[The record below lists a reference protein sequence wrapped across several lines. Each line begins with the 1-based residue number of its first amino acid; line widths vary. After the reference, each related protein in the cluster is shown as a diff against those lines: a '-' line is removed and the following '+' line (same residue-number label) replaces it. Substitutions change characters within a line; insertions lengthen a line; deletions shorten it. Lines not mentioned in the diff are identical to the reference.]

1 MKEYKFRARFYDADP
16 MGVMW
21 HGNYVKLCED
31 ARCEFWRDAGYTYM
45 QMRDDGFIYPI
56 IKMEFKFIAPILFD
70 DEVAVSIELLECDTI
85 IKFSYRIKSLSGA
98 LLAKATT
105 SQAAVE
111 LASKRTLYEIPP
123 QLRACAD
130 KILAGKNSAS
140 KILAG
145 KNSASKISMADRISA
160 ASKAASEQDRSQ
172 NAAANE
178 NLPSDNEQ

>member
-111 LASKRTLYEIPP
+111 LDSKRTLYEIPP
-123 QLRACAD
+123 QLRECAD
-130 KILAGKNSAS
+130 KILAGKNP
-140 KILAG
+140 
-145 KNSASKISMADRISA
+145 ASKISMTDRISA
-160 ASKAASEQDRSQ
+160 ADKISVANKAASERDRSQ

-178 NLPSDNEQ
+178 ILSSDNEQ

>member
-85 IKFSYRIKSLSGA
+85 IKFSYRIKSPSGA
-98 LLAKATT
+98 RVAKAPT

-111 LASKRTLYEIPP
+111 LDSKRTLYEIPP

-130 KILAGKNSAS
+130 KILAKKNSA
-140 KILAG
+140 G
-145 KNSASKISMADRISA
+145 KISP
-160 ASKAASEQDRSQ
+160 ASKAAPEQERSQ
-172 NAAANE
+172 NVAANE
-178 NLPSDNEQ
+178 ILPSDNER

>member
-1 MKEYKFRARFYDADP
+1 MKEYKFRARFYDADS

-70 DEVAVSIELLECDTI
+70 DEVAVIIELLECDTI

-105 SQAAVE
+105 SQAVVE
-111 LASKRTLYEIPP
+111 LDSKRTLYEIPP

-130 KILAGKNSAS
+130 KILAEKNSPGKIPAADKISVANEISTAS
-140 KILAG
+140 K
-145 KNSASKISMADRISA
+145 S
-160 ASKAASEQDRSQ
+160 ASEQDRSQ

-178 NLPSDNEQ
+178 ISPGDNEQ

>member
-85 IKFSYRIKSLSGA
+85 IKFSYRIKSPSGV

-111 LASKRTLYEIPP
+111 LDSKRTLYEIPP

-130 KILAGKNSAS
+130 KILAKRNSA
-140 KILAG
+140 G
-145 KNSASKISMADRISA
+145 KISA
-160 ASKAASEQDRSQ
+160 AGKISTENEISVANKAAPERDCLQ
-172 NAAANE
+172 NVAANE
-178 NLPSDNEQ
+178 ISPSDNEQ

>member
-1 MKEYKFRARFYDADP
+1 
-16 MGVMW
+16 
-21 HGNYVKLCED
+21 
-31 ARCEFWRDAGYTYM
+31 TYM

-70 DEVAVSIELLECDTI
+70 DEVTVSIKLLECDTI
-85 IKFSYRIKSLSGA
+85 IKFSYRIKSPSGA

-111 LASKRTLYEIPP
+111 LDSKRTLYEIPP

-130 KILAGKNSAS
+130 KILVKKNSA
-140 KILAG
+140 G
-145 KNSASKISMADRISA
+145 KISA
-160 ASKAASEQDRSQ
+160 ADKISTVNEISAANKAAPERDRPQ

-178 NLPSDNEQ
+178 ILSSDNE

>member
-85 IKFSYRIKSLSGA
+85 IKFSYRIKSPSGA

-111 LASKRTLYEIPP
+111 LDFKRTLYEIPP

-130 KILAGKNSAS
+130 KILAKKNSAS
-140 KILAG
+140 KIPA
-145 KNSASKISMADRISA
+145 AAKISAANEISP
-160 ASKAASEQDRSQ
+160 ASKAASEQERSQ

-178 NLPSDNEQ
+178 ILPSDNKQ

>member
-111 LASKRTLYEIPP
+111 LDSKRTLYEIPP

-130 KILAGKNSAS
+130 KILVKKNSA
-140 KILAG
+140 G
-145 KNSASKISMADRISA
+145 KISAADKISTVNEISA
-160 ASKAASEQDRSQ
+160 ASKAASE
-172 NAAANE
+172 
-178 NLPSDNEQ
+178 

>member
-111 LASKRTLYEIPP
+111 LDSKRTLYEIPP

-130 KILAGKNSAS
+130 KILVKKNSA
-140 KILAG
+140 G
-145 KNSASKISMADRISA
+145 KISAADKISTVNEISP
-160 ASKAASEQDRSQ
+160 ASKAASKQDRSQ
-172 NAAANE
+172 NATANE
-178 NLPSDNEQ
+178 ILPSDNEQ

>member
-85 IKFSYRIKSLSGA
+85 IKFSYCIKSLSGA

-111 LASKRTLYEIPP
+111 LDSKRTLYEIPP

-130 KILAGKNSAS
+130 KILAKKNPAS
-140 KILAG
+140 KILA
-145 KNSASKISMADRISA
+145 ADKISTVNEISP
-160 ASKAASEQDRSQ
+160 ASKAASERDCPK
-172 NAAANE
+172 NAATNE
-178 NLPSDNEQ
+178 ILPSDNGQ

>member
-85 IKFSYRIKSLSGA
+85 IKFSYRIKSPLGA

-111 LASKRTLYEIPP
+111 LDSKRTLYEIPP
-123 QLRACAD
+123 QLRVCAD
-130 KILAGKNSAS
+130 KILLKKNPAGKISAVDKNSTTNEISTAS
-140 KILAG
+140 KTAP
-145 KNSASKISMADRISA
+145 
-160 ASKAASEQDRSQ
+160 EQERPQ

-178 NLPSDNEQ
+178 ILPSDNEQ

>member
-111 LASKRTLYEIPP
+111 LDSKRTLYEIPP
-123 QLRACAD
+123 QLRECANKISAGKNPAAKISAAD
-130 KILAGKNSAS
+130 KISVANE
-140 KILAG
+140 
-145 KNSASKISMADRISA
+145 
-160 ASKAASEQDRSQ
+160 AASERDRPQ

-178 NLPSDNEQ
+178 ILPSDNEQ

>member
-85 IKFSYRIKSLSGA
+85 IKFSYRIKNPSGA

-111 LASKRTLYEIPP
+111 LDSKRTLYEIPP

-130 KILAGKNSAS
+130 KILVKKNSA
-140 KILAG
+140 G
-145 KNSASKISMADRISA
+145 KISAADKISTVNEISP
-160 ASKAASEQDRSQ
+160 ASKAASKQDRSQ

-178 NLPSDNEQ
+178 ILPSDNGQ

>member
-70 DEVAVSIELLECDTI
+70 DEVTVGIELLECDTI

-130 KILAGKNSAS
+130 KILARKNSAG
-140 KILAG
+140 KIPAAG
-145 KNSASKISMADRISA
+145 KISTANEIST
-160 ASKAASEQDRSQ
+160 ASKAAPEQDRSQ
-172 NAAANE
+172 NVAANE
-178 NLPSDNEQ
+178 LLPSNNEQ

>member
-111 LASKRTLYEIPP
+111 LDSKRTLYEIPP
-123 QLRACAD
+123 QLRECAD
-130 KILAGKNSAS
+130 KILAKKNPAA
-140 KILAG
+140 K
-145 KNSASKISMADRISA
+145 ISA
-160 ASKAASEQDRSQ
+160 ADKISTVNEISVANKAASEQDCPQ

-178 NLPSDNEQ
+178 ILPNDNEQ

>member
-1 MKEYKFRARFYDADP
+1 
-16 MGVMW
+16 
-21 HGNYVKLCED
+21 
-31 ARCEFWRDAGYTYM
+31 
-45 QMRDDGFIYPI
+45 
-56 IKMEFKFIAPILFD
+56 MEFKFIAPILFD

-111 LASKRTLYEIPP
+111 LDSKKTLYEIPP

-130 KILAGKNSAS
+130 KILAKKNPTS
-140 KILAG
+140 KILA
-145 KNSASKISMADRISA
+145 ADKISAANEIST
-160 ASKAASEQDRSQ
+160 ASKAAPERDRPQ

-178 NLPSDNEQ
+178 ILSSDNEQ